1 MSADLR
7 GKNLRAVS
15 WFESSRRGGCAN
27 EFAFFGENE
36 QLIACEGDRGC
47 AEIILFPANF
57 AGLEFDAT
65 KACGW
70 FQAGIGS
77 AVDAIKQPVVI
88 NAGGVVI
95 GENVISGPDFF
106 GTACANLQQDCTEA
120 ITGREKDLIINDERS
135 RGGNGR

>member
-1 MSADLR
+1 FRSAQVGADQFVFAAGIEKAVRLSRMSADLR

-15 WFESSRRGGCAN
+15 WFESSRRSGCAN

-36 QLIACEGDRGC
+36 QLIACEGDCGC

-77 AVDAIKQPVVI
+77 AVDAIK
-88 NAGGVVI
+88 
-95 GENVISGPDFF
+95 
-106 GTACANLQQDCTEA
+106 
-120 ITGREKDLIINDERS
+120 
-135 RGGNGR
+135 